1 MVCILECRLILPG
14 CTSLKEKRSQVK
26 PLINR
31 LQREFRLS
39 VAEIGLQDVHDQAV
53 IGCALISTDRAFM
66 ERQMQQ
72 VVAFIERYWKDLQL
86 VSYNTE
92 IF

>member
-1 MVCILECRLILPG
+1 MICVLVCRFILPG
-14 CTSLKEKRSQVK
+14 CVSLKEKRSQVK

-39 VAEIGLQDVHDQAV
+39 VSEIDLQDVHDQAV

-66 ERQMQQ
+66 EKYMQQ
-72 VVAFIERYWKDLQL
+72 VVAFIERYWKNLQL
-86 VSYNTE
+86 VSYKTE
-92 IF
+92 II

>member
-1 MVCILECRLILPG
+1 MICVLECRFILPG
-14 CTSLKEKRSQVK
+14 CASLKEKRSQVK

-39 VAEIGLQDVHDQAV
+39 AAEIDLQDVHDQAV

-66 ERQMQQ
+66 DKQMQQ
-72 VVAFIERYWKDLQL
+72 VVFFIEKYWKNLQL

-92 IF
+92 II